1 MTIIYRDNFSVSGW
15 KDLCQQLEIT
25 TDISSIALTVHLS
38 DTIDGEDDFR
48 ICTKTGEKMLSGWCV
63 NDGDEYYKNM
73 NDANQ
78 RCIEAGY
85 KDMQQAFDDGFMYW
99 TEWNN

>member
-38 DTIDGEDDFR
+38 DTIEDDDDDF
-48 ICTKTGEKMLSGWCV
+48 KTFNEAPY
-63 NDGDEYYKNM
+63 GDN
-73 NDANQ
+73 
-78 RCIEAGY
+78 
-85 KDMQQAFDDGFMYW
+85 
-99 TEWNN
+99 